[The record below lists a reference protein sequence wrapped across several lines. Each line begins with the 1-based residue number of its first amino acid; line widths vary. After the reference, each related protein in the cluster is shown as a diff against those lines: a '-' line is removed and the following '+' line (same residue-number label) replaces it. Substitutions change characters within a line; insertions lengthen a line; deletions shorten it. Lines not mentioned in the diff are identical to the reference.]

1 MAARSIACCVSKSSR
16 LMRSSSWIDP
26 YTRVSAKTEIA
37 RAKAIAP
44 AISRRTLN
52 CRIVVFMLCERS
64 EKSHVLA
71 AEHLGERPLGGD
83 EAVRHRMEERLV
95 EIAGALGRREPEHVR
110 VEFHHGAVGDRG
122 DGAEAARAGAAQERG
137 LAEALARPA
146 NREQRAPA

>member
-1 MAARSIACCVSKSSR
+1 MSATALSCLRNALQCLSSFWGSSPRSRTPFHSWTCCLNARAARSIACCVSKSSR

-52 CRIVVFMLCERS
+52 CRLVVFMLCERS

-95 EIAGALGRREPEHVR
+95 EIAGALGRREPEHIR
-110 VEFHHGAVGDRG
+110 VEFH
-122 DGAEAARAGAAQERG
+122 
-137 LAEALARPA
+137 
-146 NREQRAPA
+146 